1 MAGEPQD
8 HSDSALKDN
17 HQALETYAGIID
29 RHEETGKPN
38 PAEDGTQSG
47 EPNREGAAREQAS
60 TASSSTEKPLTGEA
74 EGQTAWCRGST
85 FDETAH
91 AAAAVAMT
99 AVAKRPAQNEKGKDE
114 EDRRNGRRT
123 VTNETAEATG
133 RHIGSNRK
141 EPDSLGPPAR
151 RR

>member
-17 HQALETYAGIID
+17 HQAPETYAGIID
-29 RHEETGKPN
+29 RHEETGKLN

-60 TASSSTEKPLTGEA
+60 TASSSTEKPITGEA
-74 EGQTAWCRGST
+74 EGQTAWFRGGA

-99 AVAKRPAQNEKGKDE
+99 AVAKRPAQNEERKG
-114 EDRRNGRRT
+114 RG
-123 VTNETAEATG
+123 
-133 RHIGSNRK
+133 GSTEWAKNCYQ
-141 EPDSLGPPAR
+141 
-151 RR
+151 